1 MGLFSRHTIG
11 SKILA
16 AFLVMGAIAGAIGA
30 YGFAVL
36 SAAGD
41 MVVHTYDGPMMSIN
55 FARAASLDFA
65 LMQNGILERRLAPE
79 DKKSEIDEKIDETKT
94 TFFED
99 LEIARE
105 RSAEAQE
112 LEIVSKIETL
122 MREWDE
128 LRIAAQTDNA
138 AEAKLEEIGN
148 EIIQKFDTLIELN
161 ADFSFIGRREAVW
174 AIGYY
179 KYAIIGVT
187 VAALLL
193 AFAITFALERYIAW
207 PLAAAASVADRIADG
222 KFETPIPNGT
232 KDETGVLLR
241 SMAVMQANIREM
253 VAREAARAQ
262 SAEVRLADALENSG
276 EGVILTGSDGRV
288 IIANRQIGEFFPNL
302 AEHLVGF
309 DLKSTLHLLEDE
321 LLEQQEAPAAGTITS
336 MLQSGAFTT
345 ERQLHDE
352 RWIRLNGEPTREGGY
367 MIFVSD
373 FTALKN
379 REIHYMRAK
388 QAAEEASASKTR
400 FLANMSHELRTPLN
414 AIIGFS
420 EIITNQI
427 FGKIENGRYVDY
439 ARDILR
445 SGRHLLDV
453 INDVLDLTKSE
464 AGRMSFNPQPVD
476 LRYVLLD
483 CAKMIQ
489 QQCAEKNIALLLPEL
504 KAPIPVMGEKAKLR
518 QIFLNLLSNAVKF
531 TDTGGVSIKTAS
543 DGDGVLVSVT
553 DTGIGMSKEGISVA
567 MIPFAQVDN
576 RLARKYEGT
585 GLGLTLTKNLVEL
598 HRGELTIESEPG
610 KGTMVTVRLLGPDAA
625 FPELPAAVATFG

>member
-65 LMQNGILERRLAPE
+65 LMQNGILERRLATE
-79 DKKSEIDEKIDETKT
+79 DKKADIDARIDETKT

-112 LEIVSKIETL
+112 LAVISTIETL

-148 EIIQKFDTLIELN
+148 EIIEKFDTLIELN

-179 KYAIIGVT
+179 KYASIGVT

-193 AFAITFALERYIAW
+193 AFAITFALERYIAR

-222 KFETPIPNGT
+222 KFETPIPNGA

-276 EGVILTGSDGRV
+276 EGIILTSPDGRV
-288 IIANRQIGEFFPNL
+288 IIANRQIAEFFPNL
-302 AEHLVGF
+302 VEHLVGF
-309 DLKSTLHLLEDE
+309 DLKSALHLLEDE
-321 LLEQQEAPAAGTITS
+321 FLEKQEAPAASTITS
-336 MLQSGAFTT
+336 MLQSGAFST

-388 QAAEEASASKTR
+388 QAAEEASASKSR

-420 EIITNQI
+420 EIITGQI

-439 ARDILR
+439 AKDILR

-489 QQCAEKNIALLLPEL
+489 QQCAEKNLALILPEL
-504 KAPIPVMGEKAKLR
+504 DAPIPVMGEKAKLR

-531 TDTGGVSIKTAS
+531 TDTGSVSIKTAS
-543 DGDGVLVSVT
+543 DGDGILVSVI

-576 RLARKYEGT
+576 RLERKYEGT
-585 GLGLTLTKNLVEL
+585 GLGLTLSKTLVEL
-598 HRGELTIESEPG
+598 HRGDLTIESEPG
-610 KGTMVTVRLLGPDAA
+610 KGTTVTVRLLGPDAA
-625 FPELPAAVATFG
+625 LPELPAVATFG